1 MAAGLTVLGSG
12 GWLPNGRRETCCALI
27 RRDRRALLLD
37 AGTGLSRLLVEQDLL
52 DGVEEL
58 EIVLTH
64 FHLDHVIG
72 ISYLPLLREARP
84 QLGVTV
90 RGPGRGLYG
99 TATALVLERML
110 APPLWGPPL
119 AASADRVEELDL
131 GRTQVAGCELEVRR
145 QDLHAHPTAAI
156 RIEDRLAL
164 CTDTAADPGNE
175 AFCAGV
181 EVLLHEAW
189 FAADTTDSVTH
200 TAAGE
205 AARIAAAANVGRL
218 LLVHVHPLIRSDQEL
233 LDHVRPHFPSAD
245 VAHDL
250 LAA

>member
-1 MAAGLTVLGSG
+1 MAAAMTVLGSG
-12 GWLPNGRRETCCALI
+12 GWLPNGRRETCCALV

-37 AGTGLSRLLVEQDLL
+37 AGTGLSRLLVEEELL

-72 ISYLPLLREARP
+72 VSYLPLLRAVRP
-84 QLGVTV
+84 GLGVTV
-90 RGPGRGLYG
+90 RGPGQSLYDA
-99 TATALVLERML
+99 ATRTVLEALL

-119 AASADRVEELDL
+119 SDSADRVEELEL
-131 GRTQVAGCELEVRR
+131 GRSEVAGFGLEVRR

-156 RIEDRLAL
+156 RIEDRRAL

-175 AFCAGV
+175 ACCGGV

-189 FAADTTDSVTH
+189 FATDATDSKTH

-205 AARIAAAANVGRL
+205 AARIAAAAEVGRL
-218 LLVHVHPLIRSDQEL
+218 LLVHIHPLLGSDEEL
-233 LDHVRPHFPSAD
+233 LASVRPYFPHAD